1 MIPFWK
7 KILSWFYPINI
18 EKVHSEISGEL
29 EVNLQY
35 GYIVLD
41 TKTANYSFGNLHL
54 VFQEAIQ
61 SLNLSKT
68 KEYKVLILGFGAGSI
83 ANILIN
89 EQLLNCTITG
99 IELDKEITRLSKK
112 YFDNNIY
119 EHTTIVTSDAL
130 IFVENNKQ
138 QYDLIF
144 IDLFINT
151 SIPSKFQENN
161 FLLNIKRAQNSEAI
175 VLMNS
180 MMDTE
185 ELYQNWEIVFKKLE
199 LLTVQEN
206 KVLIHRQFTKH

>member
-1 MIPFWK
+1 MIPFWRK
-7 KILSWFYPINI
+7 FLSWFYPINI
-18 EKVHSEISGEL
+18 EKVFSEISGEL
-29 EVNLQY
+29 EINLQY
-35 GYIVLD
+35 GNIVLD